1 MRQKKKI
8 YLAYNTLVKRSAE
21 YICVIQAMDMAVKFR
36 FWIRKRLDQCFG
48 LFHLHILI
56 KWFNCCLLAMISRFA
71 KHFVHICIVNAS
83 VLRLPL
89 HLIVKVN
96 WLWGSKRS
104 FYVLILERKRERA
117 WRRLFHVV
125 ITKENSFQY
134 QKGIKKIYVWYKV
147 DPEYVSAKF
156 IYASHIA
163 S

>member
-1 MRQKKKI
+1 MLNI
-8 YLAYNTLVKRSAE
+8 F
-21 YICVIQAMDMAVKFR
+21 VIQSMAVKFR

-104 FYVLILERKRERA
+104 FYVLILREKERERA

-147 DPEYVSAKF
+147 DQEYVSAKL
-156 IYASHIA
+156 IYASHIKLLPR
-163 S
+163 

>member
-147 DPEYVSAKF
+147 DPEYVSAKL
-156 IYASHIA
+156 IYASDIA

>member
-1 MRQKKKI
+1 MLNI
-8 YLAYNTLVKRSAE
+8 F
-21 YICVIQAMDMAVKFR
+21 VIQSMAVKFR

-104 FYVLILERKRERA
+104 FYVLILERKRERERA

-147 DPEYVSAKF
+147 DQEYVSAKL

>member
-1 MRQKKKI
+1 MLNI
-8 YLAYNTLVKRSAE
+8 F
-21 YICVIQAMDMAVKFR
+21 VIQSMDMAVKFR
-36 FWIRKRLDQCFG
+36 FWIRKRLDQCFS

-56 KWFNCCLLAMISRFA
+56 KWFNCCLVAMISRFA

-147 DPEYVSAKF
+147 DQEYVSAKL

>member
-1 MRQKKKI
+1 
-8 YLAYNTLVKRSAE
+8 
-21 YICVIQAMDMAVKFR
+21 MDMAVKFR

-104 FYVLILERKRERA
+104 FYVLIIRGRESQSLKAIVPRSNHKGKFYSISKGYKFFFCLILSRSRVCVSNINICQSSCLLA
-117 WRRLFHVV
+117 STISVV
-125 ITKENSFQY
+125 EQRSLTL
-134 QKGIKKIYVWYKV
+134 
-147 DPEYVSAKF
+147 VSG
-156 IYASHIA
+156 
-163 S
+163 

>member
-21 YICVIQAMDMAVKFR
+21 YICVIQSMDMAVKFR

-104 FYVLILERKRERA
+104 FYVLILERKRESLKAIVPRSN
-117 WRRLFHVV
+117 H
-125 ITKENSFQY
+125 
-134 QKGIKKIYVWYKV
+134 KG
-147 DPEYVSAKF
+147 KF
-156 IYASHIA
+156 FSISKGY
-163 S
+163 

>member
-1 MRQKKKI
+1 MLNI
-8 YLAYNTLVKRSAE
+8 F
-21 YICVIQAMDMAVKFR
+21 VIQSMDMAVKFR

-71 KHFVHICIVNAS
+71 IHFVHICIVNAS

-104 FYVLILERKRERA
+104 FYVLILERERERA

-147 DPEYVSAKF
+147 DQEYVSAKL

>member
-1 MRQKKKI
+1 MLNI
-8 YLAYNTLVKRSAE
+8 F
-21 YICVIQAMDMAVKFR
+21 VIQSMDMAVKFR

-104 FYVLILERKRERA
+104 FYVLILERERERA
-117 WRRLFHVV
+117 WRRLFHIV

-147 DPEYVSAKF
+147 DPEYVSAKL

>member
-1 MRQKKKI
+1 MLNI
-8 YLAYNTLVKRSAE
+8 F
-21 YICVIQAMDMAVKFR
+21 VIQSMAVKFR

-104 FYVLILERKRERA
+104 FYVLILERERERA
-117 WRRLFHVV
+117 WRGLFHVV

-147 DPEYVSAKF
+147 DQEYVSAKL
-156 IYASHIA
+156 IYARHIA

>member
-1 MRQKKKI
+1 
-8 YLAYNTLVKRSAE
+8 
-21 YICVIQAMDMAVKFR
+21 MDMAVKFR

-104 FYVLILERKRERA
+104 FYVLISEGERVRA

-125 ITKENSFQY
+125 ITKENSIQY
-134 QKGIKKIYVWYKV
+134 QKGINFFFAWYKV
-147 DPEYVSAKF
+147 DPEFVSA
-156 IYASHIA
+156 ILIQCICQSSCLLASTI
-163 S
+163 SVVEQRSLTLVSG

>member
-1 MRQKKKI
+1 MLNI
-8 YLAYNTLVKRSAE
+8 F
-21 YICVIQAMDMAVKFR
+21 VIQSMDMAVKFR
-36 FWIRKRLDQCFG
+36 FWIRKWLDQCFG

-104 FYVLILERKRERA
+104 FYVLISERERERA

-134 QKGIKKIYVWYKV
+134 QKGINFFYVWYKV
-147 DPEYVSAKF
+147 DPKYVSAIL
-156 IYASHIA
+156 IYASHLA
-163 S
+163 Y

>member
-1 MRQKKKI
+1 MLNI
-8 YLAYNTLVKRSAE
+8 F
-21 YICVIQAMDMAVKFR
+21 VIQSMAVKFR

-104 FYVLILERKRERA
+104 FYVLILERERERA

-125 ITKENSFQY
+125 VTKENSFQY
-134 QKGIKKIYVWYKV
+134 QKGIKIFYLWYKV
-147 DPEYVSAKF
+147 DPEYVSAKL

>member
-1 MRQKKKI
+1 
-8 YLAYNTLVKRSAE
+8 
-21 YICVIQAMDMAVKFR
+21 MDMAVKFR

-104 FYVLILERKRERA
+104 FYVLISEGERVRA

-125 ITKENSFQY
+125 ITKENSIQY
-134 QKGIKKIYVWYKV
+134 QKGINFFFAWYKV
-147 DPEYVSAKF
+147 DPEFVSA
-156 IYASHIA
+156 ICQSSCLLASTISA
-163 S
+163 VEQRSLTW

>member
-1 MRQKKKI
+1 MLNI
-8 YLAYNTLVKRSAE
+8 F
-21 YICVIQAMDMAVKFR
+21 VIQSMAVKFR

-104 FYVLILERKRERA
+104 FYVERERA

-147 DPEYVSAKF
+147 DPEYVSAKL

>member
-1 MRQKKKI
+1 MLNI
-8 YLAYNTLVKRSAE
+8 F
-21 YICVIQAMDMAVKFR
+21 VIQSMAVKFR

-117 WRRLFHVV
+117 WRGLFHVV

-147 DPEYVSAKF
+147 DQEYVSAKL
-156 IYASHIA
+156 IYASHIKLLPR
-163 S
+163 

>member
-1 MRQKKKI
+1 MLNI
-8 YLAYNTLVKRSAE
+8 F
-21 YICVIQAMDMAVKFR
+21 VIQSMDMAVKFR

-104 FYVLILERKRERA
+104 FYVLILERKRERESLKA
-117 WRRLFHVV
+117 IVPRSNHKGKILF
-125 ITKENSFQY
+125 N
-134 QKGIKKIYVWYKV
+134 IKRVLK
-147 DPEYVSAKF
+147 KF
-156 IYASHIA
+156 MSDIKWIKSMCQQN
-163 S
+163 

>member
-1 MRQKKKI
+1 MLNI
-8 YLAYNTLVKRSAE
+8 F
-21 YICVIQAMDMAVKFR
+21 VIQSMAVKFR

-134 QKGIKKIYVWYKV
+134 QKGIKKNYVWYKV
-147 DPEYVSAKF
+147 DPEYVSAKL

>member
-1 MRQKKKI
+1 
-8 YLAYNTLVKRSAE
+8 
-21 YICVIQAMDMAVKFR
+21 MDMAVKFR

-104 FYVLILERKRERA
+104 FYVLISEGERVRA
-117 WRRLFHVV
+117 WRWLFHVV
-125 ITKENSFQY
+125 ITKENSIQY
-134 QKGIKKIYVWYKV
+134 QKGINFFFAWYKV
-147 DPEYVSAKF
+147 DPEFVSAIL
-156 IYASHIA
+156 IYASHLA
-163 S
+163 Y